1 MADESADG
9 DLERSGQGWAG
20 EDTFY
25 AMESLQATLQHLEA
39 ALRQRDI
46 SEASSTEYCDN
57 FCEALAHYAGSR
69 NSVEHGL
76 TLLEVYCLSINCFA
90 SARPHLTASS
100 SSVALVLKRL
110 ALSCFELLLSV
121 PQNDI
126 PLEAWLQFH
135 GSVQAAHEAM
145 LEYGST
151 DLQALVQITG
161 EGGAWSNPSLIT
173 LLTEQP
179 TEDDELNAYLGLEG
193 GDFLE
198 MRIKHLEKVGE
209 VEKAL
214 ILTKACAN
222 CSMLPNQATF
232 RQTYVTQL
240 CQQLPSEEAI
250 LEISRLDGKDVLD
263 IICNME
269 TEGDENTAFILCTTY
284 LTQQLQKGSLYCSWE
299 LTLFWSKLQRR
310 LDGSF
315 KSFLE
320 RCLQFGTIAKTVY
333 HLLYLI
339 RVIQTEYQVMHPG
352 LAVSV
357 ELCVKALQLPRQEYP
372 ETKTSV
378 CKTVACLLL
387 DDLEVL
393 RASQLT
399 EFFLSPSPEVFAGL
413 EDLYK
418 RPDQKYDEENAIIP
432 NSLRCELLLALKA
445 LWPCDPEFWDWKTLK
460 HYCMKLLGLEPDEDD
475 GPVLEHAHGV
485 QTGVNRE
492 EEEEKHED
500 EKCSS
505 SEEKNE
511 QHKEDEGMLQQKS
524 SKMLHWTSD
533 RSKRWLQYKVRCE
546 LCQKEVIESRLCH
559 HARKHVEN
567 GVWTCPVCLQKCTNR
582 DEFVSHSKTHL
593 QMPAYHLKR
602 KKVKNKMKSEPK
614 SETSEYDLEPGEI
627 HFDTSSGVIEHVLEP
642 TATVPNMEA
651 GDDYITFDYINIHY
665 KLQDREVYV
674 CPATDCSKHFKL
686 FKYLGVHL
694 KNDHDDADPNVR
706 HYFEMSNRREK
717 CTFCRR
723 TFITAYHNQMHRRTH
738 YGDCP
743 YACVVAGCDSRFET
757 INKLIMHKHKHG
769 FRLSYHC
776 ELKGCSLSFCDLGQL
791 YHHEAQHYRDAAYTC
806 TSPGCK
812 KFYYSRQ
819 EFLKHISTHGIT
831 FTEKDFEAQR
841 KARRKLLLPV
851 LKEDD
856 SSSDPKDTFE
866 QCLNG
871 EQTNL
876 SSPEHLESK
885 DSKCALTCVAVCF
898 DGKKFTCGLEKC
910 GRTFSNAREI
920 QKHLKIVHPGQF
932 KNENIVCKAMENE
945 THSKAKPVKENN
957 GQDQGP
963 TKGSGEEPPTDS
975 ALCDTTPLALS
986 SPTCH
991 SELAGALAEIVL
1003 GLNQLSLNSTTP
1015 TKINSSSHASGSKVL
1030 QVTCPKTVNAISQ
1043 TKVTESKTESW
1054 SPQATADLARQQS
1067 KSQPPHKAES
1077 APTLSKNPYINF
1089 IKSEN
1094 NLHISKPF
1102 TCEVE
1107 GCIYGSVTSHALM
1120 QHYIKKHNYNDEK
1133 VKRMDIFNPLKFKP
1147 FKCNLCSRDYKEK
1160 KELKAHLLQKHNLSK
1175 DVAEQIL
1182 CSFARKVGDSL
1193 PFALK
1198 TLEVQTDQKE
1208 VPTGKNCLLNADH
1221 CVWKGTAE
1229 TNNGAVMSEHKSL
1242 KGNLST
1248 SQKGT
1253 SETKPDLDEA
1263 SMNRRVSKRLMTKV
1277 KPDEDKPYLCLH
1289 KGCGAGFTKKFNLLR
1304 HLQVVHYHR
1313 SNLCWQ
1319 KTFTCKHDECNKLFN
1334 HLSSL
1339 NRHYHKSHPVS
1350 EDPIPRFK
1358 CTYPKCS
1365 ATYHLKSS
1373 LVRHT
1378 NLMHQNQIPRNSTTP
1393 ASICKFKG
1401 VYRRCD
1407 KTDPLVVLLQST
1419 HKRERSNSGCQKKL
1433 IITSGSQSLNVPQL
1447 RCSPK
1452 AEENGVHAEETLEEE
1467 QDVKCLKPKTKKV
1480 GFAYR
1485 TPEEAL
1491 QMCQDRCLSEAYP
1504 CMVQSCNSVVS
1515 SKRSLHRHYKMCHKM
1530 LCAKLTKNKDTLF
1543 YTAEQLEELI
1553 QKKSTVSALPD
1564 SDRAPNGVLKME
1576 YQAENSGAPRHP
1588 MSLHS
1593 IKSEQMKHE
1602 ASPSRDPPP
1611 DCSLIIGADDVLYG
1625 ESNGH
1630 AEKLGDTE
1638 DQTRVER
1645 TKTDSPAPPLV
1656 PPPPL
1661 DLSPP
1666 STLRINVNHASL
1678 DPLNRESKAVSVP
1691 ATIYIHTN
1699 ASLTRQPLRGKNS
1712 ELSEPLPTAP
1722 HPLSQKDGMVPN
1734 LGQRPFDMAAY
1745 KPLGFESSFLKFIQE
1760 KEENSQFDPLRTVA
1774 VLNPCYK
1781 SDASRRHGSFRH
1793 NYSVKENN
1801 LRRSSIS
1808 HTRMSHLSPLE
1819 SLLSTEECSS
1829 IQNLRFILERALM
1842 GCGDQAIKQLQFLK
1856 PVVVLERPKST
1867 APLLD
1872 LLPSETQA

>member
-9 DLERSGQGWAG
+9 DLERSSQGWAD

-46 SEASSTEYCDN
+46 SEASSTEYCDK
-57 FCEALAHYAGSR
+57 FCEALALYAGNR
-69 NSVEHGL
+69 NSIEHGL
-76 TLLEVYCLSINCFA
+76 TLLNVYSLSINCFA
-90 SARPHLTASS
+90 SARPHLTACS

-121 PQNDI
+121 PQNEI
-126 PLEAWLQFH
+126 PIEAWLQFH

-145 LEYGST
+145 LEYGSI

-161 EGGAWSNPSLIT
+161 EGGAWSNPSLIA
-173 LLTEQP
+173 LLTKQP
-179 TEDDELNAYLGLEG
+179 TEADELNSYLGLEG

-222 CSMLPNQATF
+222 CILLPNQATF
-232 RQTYVTQL
+232 RQTYVSQL

-269 TEGDENTAFILCTTY
+269 TDGGENTAFILCTTY
-284 LTQQLQKGSLYCSWE
+284 LTQQLHKGNHYCSWE

-310 LDGSF
+310 LDDSSE
-315 KSFLE
+315 SFLE
-320 RCLQFGTIAKTVY
+320 RCLQFGAIAKTAY
-333 HLLYLI
+333 HLLNLI
-339 RVIQTEYQVMHPG
+339 RVIQTEVMHHG

-372 ETKTSV
+372 EAKTDV
-378 CKTVACLLL
+378 CRTVASLLL

-393 RASQLT
+393 RACQLT
-399 EFFLSPSPEVFAGL
+399 QFFLSPSLEVLLGL

-418 RPDQKYDEENAIIP
+418 RPDQKYDEENAEIP

-445 LWPCDPEFWDWKTLK
+445 HWPCDPEFWDWKTLK
-460 HYCMKLLGLEPDEDD
+460 HYCMKLLGLEPDEED
-475 GPVLEHAHGV
+475 GPVLEHAHDV
-485 QTGVNRE
+485 LTGLNRE
-492 EEEEKHED
+492 EEHSVEEEKHED
-500 EKCSS
+500 EKYSS
-505 SEEKNE
+505 SDEK
-511 QHKEDEGMLQQKS
+511 DEGLLQRKS
-524 SKMLHWTSD
+524 TKVLLWTSE

-546 LCQKEVIESRLCH
+546 MCQKEVIESRLCH
-559 HARKHVEN
+559 HARKHVEH
-567 GVWTCPVCLQKCTNR
+567 GVWTCPVCLRKCANK
-582 DEFVSHSKTHL
+582 DEFVPHSRTHL

-602 KKVKNKMKSEPK
+602 KKVKNKMISEQK
-614 SETSEYDLEPGEI
+614 LETGEYDLEPGEI
-627 HFDTSSGVIEHVLEP
+627 LLDPSSGVLEHVMEP
-642 TATVPNMEA
+642 TAIVPNMEA
-651 GDDYITFDYINIHY
+651 DDDYITFDYICTHY

-674 CPATDCSKHFKL
+674 CPATDCSKNFKL

-694 KNDHDDADPNVR
+694 RNDHDDTDPNIR
-706 HYFEMSNRREK
+706 HYIEMSNRREK

-723 TFITAYHNQMHRRTH
+723 TFITAYHNQKHRRIH
-738 YGDCP
+738 FGDCP
-743 YACVVAGCDSRFET
+743 YMCVVAGCNARFES
-757 INKLIMHKHKHG
+757 INKLMMHKHKHS

-791 YHHEAQHYRDAAYTC
+791 YHHEAQHFRDAAYTC

-819 EFLKHISTHGIT
+819 EFLDHISTHDIT

-841 KARRKLLLPV
+841 KARRKLLLSV
-851 LKEDD
+851 VKEEDC
-856 SSSDPKDTFE
+856 SKVSFGSE
-866 QCLNG
+866 GECLNG
-871 EQTNL
+871 DQSNL
-876 SSPEHLESK
+876 SPQHLESK
-885 DSKCALTCVAVCF
+885 DSKGLVTCVAACF
-898 DGKKFTCGLEKC
+898 DGKKFTCGFEKC
-910 GRTFSNAREI
+910 GRTFSKAREI
-920 QKHLKIVHPGQF
+920 QKHLKIVHPSQF
-932 KNENIVCKAMENE
+932 KKENIVCKTIENE
-945 THSKAKPVKENN
+945 NHAKAKPVKEYN
-957 GQDQGP
+957 GQGSGDLA
-963 TKGSGEEPPTDS
+963 KGSGQEQATDS
-975 ALCDTTPLALS
+975 ALCDNTPSAHS
-986 SPTCH
+986 SHICPTK
-991 SELAGALAEIVL
+991 LAGALAEIVL
-1003 GLNQLSLNSTTP
+1003 GLDQLSLDSNTP
-1015 TKINSSSHASGSKVL
+1015 RKINRSSHASGSKVL
-1030 QVTCPKTVNAISQ
+1030 QVTCPKTVNAILQAKGTASNI
-1043 TKVTESKTESW
+1043 EF
-1054 SPQATADLARQQS
+1054 PQAAADVVRQQL
-1067 KSQPPHKAES
+1067 KCQPPHNTES
-1077 APTLSKNPYINF
+1077 PPTSVKNPSFNGN
-1089 IKSEN
+1089 KPEN
-1094 NLHISKPF
+1094 NLHINKPF

-1107 GCIYGSVTSHALM
+1107 GCFYKSVTSHALM
-1120 QHYIKKHNYNDEK
+1120 QHYIKKHDYTDEK

-1147 FKCNLCSRDYKEK
+1147 FKCHFCSRDYKEK
-1160 KELKAHLLQKHNLSK
+1160 KELKAHLLQKHELSK

-1182 CSFARKVGDSL
+1182 CSFARKVDDSL
-1193 PFALK
+1193 PNAMK
-1198 TLEVQTDQKE
+1198 TLEVQTDKKDM
-1208 VPTGKNCLLNADH
+1208 PTGNNSLVNGDH
-1221 CVWKGTAE
+1221 CAWKGTTE
-1229 TNNGAVMSEHKSL
+1229 TNNGAIMSEHKSL
-1242 KGNLST
+1242 RRNNIS

-1253 SETKPDLDEA
+1253 AEAKPDIGGA
-1263 SMNRRVSKRLMTKV
+1263 SLNRRVSKRLMTKV
-1277 KPDEDKPYLCLH
+1277 KPAEDKPYLCLH
-1289 KGCGAGFTKKFNLLR
+1289 KGCGAGYTKKFNLLR

-1319 KTFTCKHDECNKLFN
+1319 KAFPCKHDGCNKRFN
-1334 HLSSL
+1334 HVSSL
-1339 NRHYHKSHPVS
+1339 NRHYRKCHPVS

-1358 CTYPKCS
+1358 CTYPKCN

-1378 NLMHQNQIPRNSTTP
+1378 NQIHQNQTPLKSTTP
-1393 ASICKFKG
+1393 SSVCKFKD

-1407 KTDPLVVLLQST
+1407 NSGPLVVRLQST

-1433 IITSGSQSLNVPQL
+1433 IITSSTQSLKVSKRPPSK
-1447 RCSPK
+1447 CSPK
-1452 AEENGVHAEETLEEE
+1452 AEENGEHAEETAEEE
-1467 QDVKCLKPKTKKV
+1467 TDVKCVKPKTTKAM
-1480 GFAYR
+1480 FAYR
-1485 TPEEAL
+1485 THEEAL

-1515 SKRSLHRHYKMCHKM
+1515 SKRSLHRHYLKCHKM
-1530 LCAKLTKNKDTLF
+1530 LHAKLSKNKATLF

-1576 YQAENSGAPRHP
+1576 YQAKNSGVPHHP

-1593 IKSEQMKHE
+1593 IKTEQVNQE
-1602 ASPSRDPPP
+1602 ASPSRDPLP
-1611 DCSLIIGADDVLYG
+1611 DCSIIIGADDVLYG

-1630 AEKLGDTE
+1630 AEKLIDPE
-1638 DQTRVER
+1638 SQTQDER
-1645 TKTDSPAPPLV
+1645 TKTESPAPPLV

-1666 STLRINVNHASL
+1666 STLRINVTNASL
-1678 DPLNRESKAVSVP
+1678 DSLNKVP

-1699 ASLTRQPLRGKNS
+1699 SSLTRQPLKGKNS
-1712 ELSEPLPTAP
+1712 ELSEPLLSTP
-1722 HPLSQKDGMVPN
+1722 HPLSQKDGIVPN
-1734 LGQRPFDMAAY
+1734 LAQRPFDMAAY

-1760 KEENSQFDPLRTVA
+1760 KEENSQFEPLRTVA

-1781 SDASRRHGSFRH
+1781 SDATRRHASFRH
-1793 NYSVKENN
+1793 SYSVKENN

-1808 HTRMSHLSPLE
+1808 HTRMSHLSPLK

-1856 PVVVLERPKST
+1856 PVVVLERPKSS